1 MSMILIKQPTNERET
16 NMFIYQ
22 TDKQRKSSEDI
33 ERRFPTIKDPDIR
46 NVYFQTMR
54 TPEPSRYF
62 QNTYSKNN
70 KVMKNISYSDDDI
83 ADYLNSADQY
93 IKDIKVLN
101 KNKARRT
108 ALFNKVLSFKKPLNT
123 AKTSTSVLLSK
134 YQSLKVA

>member
-1 MSMILIKQPTNERET
+1 
-16 NMFIYQ
+16 
-22 TDKQRKSSEDI
+22 
-33 ERRFPTIKDPDIR
+33 
-46 NVYFQTMR
+46 MR

-108 ALFNKVLSFKKPLNT
+108 PLFKSVLSFKKPLNT

>member
-1 MSMILIKQPTNERET
+1 MSMILIKQPTKESES

-22 TDKQRKSSEDI
+22 NEKQRKSSEDI

-46 NVYFQTMR
+46 EVYFQTMR
-54 TPEPSRYF
+54 TPEPSKYF
-62 QNTYSKNN
+62 QNTYSKNK
-70 KVMKNISYSDDDI
+70 KVMRNMSFQQEDI

-93 IKDIKVLN
+93 IKDMKVLY

-108 ALFNKVLSFKKPLNT
+108 PLFNKVLSFKKPLNT

-134 YQSLKVA
+134 YKTLKVA

>member
-1 MSMILIKQPTNERET
+1 M
-16 NMFIYQ
+16 Q
-22 TDKQRKSSEDI
+22 TEKQRKSSEDI
-33 ERRFPTIKDPDIR
+33 ERRFPTIKDRDIR

-93 IKDIKVLN
+93 IKDLKVAS
-101 KNKARRT
+101 KNSVKKT
-108 ALFNKVLSFKKPLNT
+108 PLFKSVLRVKNPLNT
-123 AKTSTSVLLSK
+123 AKTSTSVLLNK

>member
-1 MSMILIKQPTNERET
+1 M
-16 NMFIYQ
+16 Q
-22 TDKQRKSSEDI
+22 TEKQRKSSEDI
-33 ERRFPTIKDPDIR
+33 ERRFPTIKDRDIR
-46 NVYFQTMR
+46 NVYYQTMR

-93 IKDIKVLN
+93 IKDLKVTS
-101 KNKARRT
+101 KNSVRKT
-108 ALFNKVLSFKKPLNT
+108 PLFKSVLSFKKPLNT

>member
-1 MSMILIKQPTNERET
+1 MYIM
-16 NMFIYQ
+16 Q
-22 TDKQRKSSEDI
+22 TEKQRKSSEDI
-33 ERRFPTIKDPDIR
+33 ERRFPTIKDSDIR
-46 NVYFQTMR
+46 NVYYQTMR

-93 IKDIKVLN
+93 IKDLKVAS
-101 KNKARRT
+101 KNNVRKT
-108 ALFNKVLSFKKPLNT
+108 PLFKSVLSFKKPLNT